1 MPSCSK
7 RVVAGTYYPDN
18 FILKSQNLPAVK
30 DHAVSEVN
38 VRELKTLCSNNN
50 APFAMKPMTEMTM
63 SKC

>member
-30 DHAVSEVN
+30 DYAVSEVN
-38 VRELKTLCSNNN
+38 VHELKKHSI
-50 APFAMKPMTEMTM
+50 PITM
-63 SKC
+63 LLSQRNQ